1 MTNFDQLLLEQERE
15 LTELKTT
22 GLKSSSSLAV
32 TSHTLTVTQQIVGY
46 RVNYDNDSCGA
57 QSAAIIEVIPS
68 DGKNMLTTIS
78 ANPSDRSK
86 YTNRYVQIVPTIKNG
101 HNAFEF
107 RILAG
112 SNADLATIQGGGS
125 IPALTFTLTITA
137 TSEFTTNIT
146 YRQDH

>member
-1 MTNFDQLLLEQERE
+1 M
-15 LTELKTT
+15 
-22 GLKSSSSLAV
+22 
-32 TSHTLTVTQQIVGY
+32 
-46 RVNYDNDSCGA
+46 
-57 QSAAIIEVIPS
+57 
-68 DGKNMLTTIS
+68 NMLTSIS

-101 HNAFEF
+101 HNAYEI
-107 RILAG
+107 RIIDG

-146 YRQDH
+146 